1 MELKEISED
10 MDRFENLIKM
20 INFEYNQYFAGN
32 KKNPPIVYER
42 EINKLIRKYN
52 LYQIVNTTYR
62 FKFNNLVAKFL
73 TFRDKWNRKMME
85 FEGAKKVISN
95 SSNPLNDSTNIVNIP
110 SYYND
115 IDNLPGN
122 IDRSNLKE
130 TVDKKVEEL
139 KAKGYKNFDVS
150 VEIVEGKLK
159 LRIKQK

>member
-10 MDRFENLIKM
+10 MDRFENLIKI

-42 EINKLIRKYN
+42 EVNKLIRKYN
-52 LYQIVNTTYR
+52 LFQIVNTTYR

-85 FEGAKKVISN
+85 FEGVKKGITKF
-95 SSNPLNDSTNIVNIP
+95 SNPINDSTNVVNIP
-110 SYYND
+110 SYYSE

-122 IDRSNLKE
+122 IDRSKLKE

-139 KAKGYKNFDVS
+139 KAKGYKNFNVS
-150 VEIVEGKLK
+150 VEIVEGRLK

>member
-32 KKNPPIVYER
+32 KKNTPIVYER

-52 LYQIVNTTYR
+52 LYQIVNATYR

-110 SYYND
+110 SYHKE

-122 IDRSNLKE
+122 IDKRKLKE

-139 KAKGYKNFDVS
+139 KTKGYKNFDVS